1 MPGPPLI
8 TDFPYLHLGVIQ
20 WPKQEAEVLHPAE
33 KHTVEFISK
42 REIAVSENE
51 GVTNQ
56 GKTR

>member
-1 MPGPPLI
+1 MPRPPLI

-42 REIAVSENE
+42 REIAVS
-51 GVTNQ
+51 
-56 GKTR
+56 